1 MSRPRQTFR
10 KDTINPSILEVEYA
24 VRGEIPTKAA
34 EYERRL
40 ETGEKFPFGSI
51 VWTNIGNPQQQPML
65 GQEPITFWRQVA
77 SLTEYPQLLDLPAHV
92 RDAMFPTDTQE
103 RARQLLDAFGSVGAY
118 TASKGVPLVRQHV
131 AEFLAARDG
140 FDEDLENIYLTAGAS
155 AGISMLFQVLFRAKR
170 DGILIPIPQYPLY
183 SASVSL
189 LDLVPMHYHLNAEQH
204 WDPSISNI
212 KTQIDEAR
220 KNGIEPRAIIMINPG
235 NPTGNCMTRE
245 QIGNVIRLAYEES
258 LAIFADE
265 VYQENIYQNRRP
277 FVSFRQVLMDLKN
290 SSDAT
295 ERHISETVELASFH
309 SISKGMVGEC
319 GRRGG
324 FFVLNNFDRE
334 VEGQINK
341 IASIALCPPVQGQ
354 IGVDLMVR
362 PPKPGDPSYEL
373 WNSQMQSIFQTLNK
387 RSRRIAESLTK
398 LPGIEA
404 DPAMGAMYVFPR
416 VHLPKSVAE
425 EAQRNGKKVDEFYCR
440 KLLDETGIC
449 VVPGSGFG
457 YEPEALDDGSTY
469 SYFRT
474 TVLAKETQAFIDRFT
489 AFHVAWMKKHKD

>member
-1 MSRPRQTFR
+1 
-10 KDTINPSILEVEYA
+10 
-24 VRGEIPTKAA
+24 
-34 EYERRL
+34 
-40 ETGEKFPFGSI
+40 
-51 VWTNIGNPQQQPML
+51 
-65 GQEPITFWRQVA
+65 
-77 SLTEYPQLLDLPAHV
+77 
-92 RDAMFPTDTQE
+92 
-103 RARQLLDAFGSVGAY
+103 
-118 TASKGVPLVRQHV
+118 
-131 AEFLAARDG
+131 
-140 FDEDLENIYLTAGAS
+140 
-155 AGISMLFQVLFRAKR
+155 
-170 DGILIPIPQYPLY
+170 
-183 SASVSL
+183 
-189 LDLVPMHYHLNAEQH
+189 
-204 WDPSISNI
+204 
-212 KTQIDEAR
+212 
-220 KNGIEPRAIIMINPG
+220 MINPG

-341 IASIALCPPVQGQ
+341 IASIGLCPPVQGQ

-398 LPGIEA
+398 LPGI
-404 DPAMGAMYVFPR
+404 DCLLYTSPSPR
-416 VHLPKSVAE
+416 
-425 EAQRNGKKVDEFYCR
+425 D
-440 KLLDETGIC
+440 
-449 VVPGSGFG
+449 
-457 YEPEALDDGSTY
+457 
-469 SYFRT
+469 
-474 TVLAKETQAFIDRFT
+474 
-489 AFHVAWMKKHKD
+489 